1 MTMIL
6 VAVIV
11 FLAAFLQTLS
21 GFGFALIVMPLIT
34 IVLGL
39 RTAAPLVA
47 LAGLTLYTINLI
59 RYRQA
64 VNIRE
69 VLRLGAAS
77 ALGIP
82 VGIWALVNVDE
93 SVVRSLLGLILI
105 AYAVYAL
112 ARPVM
117 PRLRSHRWV
126 YPAGF
131 VAGCLGGAYNTPGPP
146 VIVYGSLRQWPKD
159 EFRAVLQAFFLFN
172 AVLIVTSHYL
182 AHHLTT
188 TVLTFYLHAVPTLV
202 LGVLAGS
209 RVDRRVNKG
218 RFRTLVTVMIL
229 ILGMSLVFGGCNTTT
244 LLHGHGLPVHGEPL
258 LRRAGPGADRHGVLC
273 RPDLVVVGERSQGP
287 RSGRPGH
294 AHSTDGV
301 DHAQD

>member
-1 MTMIL
+1 MTTVLI
-6 VAVIV
+6 ATIV
-11 FLAAFLQTLS
+11 FLAAFVQTLS

-34 IVLGL
+34 IVIGL

-64 VNIRE
+64 VNVKE

-82 VGIWALVNVDE
+82 VGIWALTNVNE
-93 SVVRSLLGLILI
+93 SIIKPLLGLILI

-112 ARPVM
+112 VRPAV
-117 PRLRSHRWV
+117 PRLHSHHWV

-159 EFRAVLQAFFLFN
+159 EFRAILQSLFLLN
-172 AVLIVTSHYL
+172 AVLIVTSHYV
-182 AHHLTT
+182 AHHLTA
-188 TVLTFYLHAVPTLV
+188 TVLTFYLHATPALL
-202 LGVLAGS
+202 LGILAGS
-209 RVDRRVNKG
+209 HVDSRLNKD
-218 RFRTLVTVMIL
+218 RFRTIVTFMIL
-229 ILGMSLVFGGCNTTT
+229 ILGLSLV
-244 LLHGHGLPVHGEPL
+244 L
-258 LRRAGPGADRHGVLC
+258 
-273 RPDLVVVGERSQGP
+273 
-287 RSGRPGH
+287 
-294 AHSTDGV
+294 
-301 DHAQD
+301 